1 MHLWLLAF
9 VALFSTQAMSGVLIP
24 LGSLE
29 KSAAQKD
36 GYADRPAAVARI
48 RATLEAAV
56 VSELKLPVGRRERIL
71 VDRASEE
78 VARRHCQGGVWLG
91 RMAESSTLDAILV
104 CELQPHSLR
113 LGDGRRIA
121 LDRALSEFC
130 ETAKAKPCAAEVT
143 PLQRKTAGFQDVH
156 VRGGW
161 GCYLF
166 HWESPSEPPLMGAVP
181 CRDAPSKVAEERD
194 ACLAGGGRL
203 IAAFARGTIVC
214 STPATDAGRQC
225 TDDGSQCEGRCVP
238 LNREVPGTRSVGVCT
253 ALKGPGTGCRQGQKI
268 RSGIVEQCAIAD

>member
-9 VALFSTQAMSGVLIP
+9 VALFSTQAMSGVLVP

-36 GYADRPAAVARI
+36 GYADRAAAVSRI
-48 RATLEAAV
+48 RVTLEAAV
-56 VSELKLPVGRRERIL
+56 VNELKLSIGRRERML

-78 VARRHCQGGVWLG
+78 VASRHCQGGVWLG
-91 RMAESSTLDAILV
+91 HMADSGTLDAILV
-104 CELQPHSLR
+104 CEQQPHSLL

-130 ETAKAKPCAAEVT
+130 ETEKAKPCAAEVT
-143 PLQRKTAGFQDVH
+143 PLQSKTAGFQDVH

-166 HWESPSEPPLMGAVP
+166 HWESPPELPLVGAVP
-181 CRDAPSKVAEERD
+181 CREAPSKVAEERD

-203 IAAFARGTIVC
+203 IAALARGSIFC
-214 STPATDAGRQC
+214 STPAADAGRQC

-238 LNREVPGTRSVGVCT
+238 IKREVPGTRSVGACT
-253 ALKGPGTGCRQGQKI
+253 ALKGPATGCRQGQKI
-268 RSGIVEQCAIAD
+268 RSGIVEQCAMAD